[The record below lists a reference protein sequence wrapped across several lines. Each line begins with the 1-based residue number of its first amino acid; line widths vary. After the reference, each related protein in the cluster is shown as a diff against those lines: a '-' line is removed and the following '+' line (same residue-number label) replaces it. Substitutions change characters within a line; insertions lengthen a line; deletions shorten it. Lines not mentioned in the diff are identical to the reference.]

1 MTRSTRIP
9 RMIALALGGVSLA
22 GAIALT
28 GSAQSSMAPAAKA
41 AMTAGDLRVALNMLL
56 SQHVYLASD
65 ATGAALGGRD
75 AEFKAAAA
83 ALDANSVDLSNAIG
97 LVYGADAGTAFLGLW
112 RRHIGFVVDYT
123 VATAKKDAAGQSKAV
138 NSLLGYTTDFAAF
151 LSGANP
157 YLPKDVVAGLV
168 KTHILTLKDVIDAQ
182 AAGDAAKVFTA
193 QRSAAGHMQ
202 MIADPLAGAIA
213 KQFPMKFPATM

>member
-1 MTRSTRIP
+1 MTRTTRFP

-22 GAIALT
+22 GAIALS
-28 GSAQSSMAPAAKA
+28 GAARPAVAHETA
-41 AMTAGDLRVALNMLL
+41 AMSAGDLRVALNGLL
-56 SQHVYLASD
+56 AQHVYLASD
-65 ATGAALGGRD
+65 ATGAALGARD
-75 AEFKAAAA
+75 AEFKAAVA
-83 ALDANSVDLSNAIG
+83 ALDANSVDLSKAIG
-97 LVYGADAGTAFLGLW
+97 MVYGADAETAFLALW

-123 VATAKKDAAGQSKAV
+123 VATAKKDAAGQTKAV
-138 NSLLGYTTDFAAF
+138 NALIGYTNDFGAF

-182 AAGDAAKVFTA
+182 AAGDMTKAYTA
-193 QRSAAGHMQ
+193 QRIAGAHMQ

-213 KQFPMKFPATM
+213 KQFPQKFPVM

>member
-1 MTRSTRIP
+1 MTRCTRLP
-9 RMIALALGGVSLA
+9 RLIALAFGGVSLA
-22 GAIALT
+22 GTIALT
-28 GSAQSSMAPAAKA
+28 TAARPAAAPASAAA
-41 AMTAGDLRVALNMLL
+41 AMTAGDLRVALNHLL
-56 SQHVYLASD
+56 AEHVYLASD

-83 ALDANSVDLSNAIG
+83 ALDSNSVDLSRAIG
-97 LVYGADAGTAFLGLW
+97 MVYGADAQTAFLALW

-123 VATAKKDAAGQSKAV
+123 VGLAKKDQAAQSKAV
-138 NSLLGYTTDFAAF
+138 NALLGYTQDFGAF

-168 KTHILTLKDVIDAQ
+168 KDHILTLKAVIDAQ
-182 AAGDAAKVFTA
+182 AAGDMPKAYLDQRAA
-193 QRSAAGHMQ
+193 AAHMQ

-213 KQFPMKFPATM
+213 KQFPQKFPTM